1 MNHDIIQ
8 APVTFGRLNLRT
20 LAILLLIAATLSLQ
34 AASLS
39 SDHSTDHLAHCCAF
53 CHFAHLALAN
63 PAQAL
68 AVLALVISE
77 WHVAIQKCSG
87 YRETLVALGHSRAP
101 PA

>member
-1 MNHDIIQ
+1 MKFHRQNIR
-8 APVTFGRLNLRT
+8 AF
-20 LAILLLIAATLSLQ
+20 AILLLIAAMLSLQ
-34 AASLS
+34 TAALS
-39 SDHSTDHLAHCCAF
+39 SDHSDDHFTHCCAF

-68 AVLALVISE
+68 AVLALVVSE

>member
-1 MNHDIIQ
+1 VKFHRHNVR
-8 APVTFGRLNLRT
+8 A

-39 SDHSTDHLAHCCAF
+39 TDHSTDHLTHCCAF

-63 PAQAL
+63 PARAL
-68 AVLALVISE
+68 GVLALVVTE

>member
-1 MNHDIIQ
+1 VKFH
-8 APVTFGRLNLRT
+8 RLNVRT
-20 LAILLLIAATLSLQ
+20 FAILLLIAATLSLQ
-34 AASLS
+34 AASLA
-39 SDHSTDHLAHCCAF
+39 SDHSNDHLAHCCAF

-68 AVLALVISE
+68 AVLALVVSE
-77 WHVAIQKCSG
+77 WHITIQKCSG